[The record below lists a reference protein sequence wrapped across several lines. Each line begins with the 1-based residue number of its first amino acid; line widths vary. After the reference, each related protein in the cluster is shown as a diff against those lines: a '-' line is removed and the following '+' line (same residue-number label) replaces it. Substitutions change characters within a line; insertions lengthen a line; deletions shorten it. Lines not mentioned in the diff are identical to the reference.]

1 MKLHAKMTPQEW
13 KDLLGWLS
21 ARGCKLTSFPETD
34 QNGLFVNFKYA
45 LVEYHGAFYY
55 LQGNLNMFYPFTV
68 TRYCKV
74 SPYIKHQSAYFHEA
88 YDTEQLFAYMNEN
101 HMNRKFKDTH
111 DQRIFLTELYGLRDG
126 RTDLWRLEHE
136 LAGFREKD
144 ILDNLESIT
153 TLQHTH
159 DYHVLRFH
167 SADGNY
173 FDYETKSRRITG

>member
-45 LVEYHGAFYY
+45 LVEYNGAFYY
-55 LQGNLNMFYPFTV
+55 IQGNLNMFYQFTV
-68 TRYCKV
+68 TRYYKV
-74 SPYIKHQSAYFHEA
+74 SPYVKHQSAYRHDV
-88 YDTEQLFAYMNEN
+88 YDTEQLFDYMNES
-101 HMNRKFKDTH
+101 HVNRKLKDTH
-111 DQRIFLTELYGLRDG
+111 DQRIFLTELYGLRNG

-136 LAGFREKD
+136 LAGFREKEV
-144 ILDNLESIT
+144 LANLESIT

>member
-1 MKLHAKMTPQEW
+1 MKLYATMTAQEW

-34 QNGLFVNFKYA
+34 KNGLFVDFKYA
-45 LVEYHGAFYY
+45 LVEYGGEFYY
-55 LQGNLNMFYPFTV
+55 LQGDSNRFYPFTV
-68 TRYCKV
+68 TRYSKI
-74 SPYIKHQSAYFHEA
+74 SPYIKHQNAYPHEP
-88 YDTEQLFAYMNEN
+88 YNTDVLWDYMNTSHVQRPFEN
-101 HMNRKFKDTH
+101 TYN
-111 DQRIFLTELYGLRDG
+111 QRIFLTELYGLRNG

-136 LAGFREKD
+136 LAGYREKE
-144 ILDNLESIT
+144 ILANLESIT